1 MEKIAVFDLDGTLY
15 KENSH
20 IEILSEF
27 YKTNIYKSLI
37 LKIFYKIFPKYTL
50 KILKKQYD
58 LIPNNFK
65 RSFILPFRESAL
77 RLLEKKR
84 REGYKII
91 IISNAPFRLVENA
104 AKKLN
109 VTFEIANIGEKDK
122 VLKKYFYKKLMVC
135 SDNTTDIN
143 ILKLANEKYIYIKD
157 KKIKRKFKNVKEAF
171 FLEE

>member
-15 KENSH
+15 EENSH
-20 IEILSEF
+20 IEILSKF

-58 LIPNNFK
+58 LIPSNFK
-65 RSFILPFRESAL
+65 KNFILPFRESAL
-77 RLLEKKR
+77 KLLEKKR

-91 IISNAPFRLVENA
+91 IISNAPFHLVENA
-104 AKKLN
+104 AKKLD
-109 VTFEIANIGEKDK
+109 VDFEIANIGEKDK

-143 ILKLANEKYIYIKD
+143 ILKLADEKYIYIKN
-157 KKIKRKFKNVKEAF
+157 KRAEKKFKDIEKAF

>member
-1 MEKIAVFDLDGTLY
+1 MK
-15 KENSH
+15 KEA
-20 IEILSEF
+20 LF
-27 YKTNIYKSLI
+27 PYQRYIYKSLI